1 VANYPQDETAKVAW
15 ITRVQQETGLAA
27 DQVATLFERYGT
39 RSELIARAIADS
51 ADSAAAQPL
60 IHRPDY
66 YQGEIVFLAQQEQV
80 VHLDD
85 LILRRSMLGMLGQ
98 LTPELLDELAGILDQ
113 ALSWSSGQQQAEV
126 QRVHDLLKD
135 RHGVDFS

>member
-1 VANYPQDETAKVAW
+1 
-15 ITRVQQETGLAA
+15 
-27 DQVATLFERYGT
+27 
-39 RSELIARAIADS
+39 
-51 ADSAAAQPL
+51 
-60 IHRPDY
+60 
-66 YQGEIVFLAQQEQV
+66 
-80 VHLDD
+80 
-85 LILRRSMLGMLGQ
+85 MLGQ